1 MRHIAPQN
9 FGRCGREP
17 VLLPAGGHVGNGEEE
32 ATVLKRLAIV
42 ALGALAVTT
51 LVACGGDKGSGGGG
65 GSDKIVM
72 GFSQVGA
79 ESGWRTANTK
89 SIQDAAKEAGIEL
102 KFSDAQQRQENQIA
116 AIRSFIAQK
125 VDIIAFSP
133 VVESG
138 WDAVLKEAKAAN
150 IPVILTDRAVDSTD
164 TSLWKTFLGS
174 DFVKEGKLSGEW
186 LVEHYKGKTDP
197 VNIVELQG
205 TTGSAPA
212 NDRKKGFGDVI
223 AADPKFKI
231 IASQTGEFTRAKGKE
246 VMDAFLKANPK
257 IDVLFA
263 HNDDMGL
270 GAIEAIEAAGK
281 KPGTDITIITID
293 AVKDGMTALAAGKIN
308 FIAECSP
315 LLGPQ
320 LMDLAKKV
328 LNKETI
334 PTRIVT
340 NETTFT
346 PEQAKAA
353 LPDRKY

>member
-1 MRHIAPQN
+1 M
-9 FGRCGREP
+9 
-17 VLLPAGGHVGNGEEE
+17 
-32 ATVLKRLAIV
+32 LKRLSVAAIAAGLV
-42 ALGALAVTT
+42 VMN
-51 LVACGGDKGSGGGG
+51 LVACGGKSGG
-65 GSDKIVM
+65 GSDNKIVM

-89 SIQDAAKEAGIEL
+89 SIQESATAAGIEL
-102 KFSDAQQRQENQIA
+102 KFSDAQQKQENQIA

-164 TSLWKTFLGS
+164 KTLWKTFLGS
-174 DFVKEGKLSGEW
+174 DFIKEGTLSGEW
-186 LVEHYKGKTDP
+186 LVKEYQGKTDP

-212 NDRKKGFGDVI
+212 NDRKQGFGEVI
-223 AADPKFKI
+223 AKDPKFKI

-246 VMDAFLKANPK
+246 VMQAFLTANPGK
-257 IDVLFA
+257 INVLFA

-270 GAIEAIEAAGK
+270 GAIEAIEGAGL
-281 KPGTDITIITID
+281 KPGIDIKIITID

-320 LMDLAKKV
+320 LMELAKKV
-328 LNKETI
+328 LNNETV
-334 PTRIVT
+334 PERIVT

>member
-1 MRHIAPQN
+1 
-9 FGRCGREP
+9 
-17 VLLPAGGHVGNGEEE
+17 
-32 ATVLKRLAIV
+32 VLKRLTV
-42 ALGALAVTT
+42 AAVAALAVTS
-51 LVACGGDKGSGGGG
+51 LAACHKSSGGGTADDG
-65 GSDKIVM
+65 KIVM

-89 SIQDAAKEAGIEL
+89 SIQDSAKDAGIEL
-102 KFSDAQQRQENQIA
+102 KFSDAQQKQENQIA

-138 WDAVLKEAKAAN
+138 WDAVLKEAKAAK

-164 TSLWKTFLGS
+164 TTLWKTFLGS
-174 DFVKEGKLSGEW
+174 DFVKEGTLAGQW
-186 LVEHYKGKTDP
+186 LVDKYKGKTDT

-246 VMDAFLKANPK
+246 VMQAFLTAHPK
-257 IDVLFA
+257 DINVLFA

-270 GAIEAIEAAGK
+270 GAIEAIEGAGL
-281 KPGTDITIITID
+281 KPGVDITIITID
-293 AVKDGMTALAAGKIN
+293 AVHDGMQALADGKIN

-328 LNKETI
+328 LAGETI

-340 NETTFT
+340 DETTFT